1 MDEKAKAATF
11 GLIEQLKRHHLDESE
26 DQRLKRYQKRLAVDP
41 DLLQE
46 AMRGAFELLNNEMF
60 DKLVR
65 EGKEVAP
72 ELRKPH

>member
-11 GLIEQLKRHHLDESE
+11 GLIEQLKRDHPDESE
-26 DQRLKRYQKRLAVDP
+26 DQRFKRYQKRLAADP
-41 DLLQE
+41 DLLQD
-46 AMRGAFELLNNEMF
+46 AMRGAFQLLNNEML

-65 EGKEVAP
+65 EGKEAAP